1 MMAIALL
8 QLLLQLLLVT
18 AAMLLLLLH
27 TFALQK
33 YVNEIRQLL
42 GTRVKIE

>member
-1 MMAIALL
+1 MMLIALL
-8 QLLLQLLLVT
+8 QLPLVT
-18 AAMLLLLLH
+18 AVMLPLLLH

-33 YVNEIRQLL
+33 HVNETRQLL